1 MSVGFRY
8 FPWGA
13 VALLVL
19 LSSKSALAAEA
30 VAQKATVFGTPTANL
45 RAGAG
50 VEHELKL
57 TLKEGDQVTIE
68 RLEGEWFLVTAA
80 DGQQGFIHRNLLK
93 PAEKVAAQPQIAQPQ
108 KSVAVATPAPEPE
121 SAKIVAAPATKP
133 AKAPSSTTAAAAG
146 EVATAKSTDGKAPSL
161 LQMLEAHELEVK
173 IGLVVAGVAFVIG
186 WFCGGRY
193 YIWREHKYRRRL
205 RL

>member
-1 MSVGFRY
+1 MLAGFRY
-8 FPWGA
+8 FPWSV

-19 LSSKSALAAEA
+19 FSSESAPAAEA

-57 TLKEGDQVTIE
+57 SLKEGDPVTIE

-80 DGQQGFIHRNLLK
+80 DGQQGFIHRNLVK
-93 PAEKVAAQPQIAQPQ
+93 PVEKVAAQPQIAQPQ
-108 KSVAVATPAPEPE
+108 KSVAVATPAPVTE
-121 SAKIVAAPATKP
+121 SAKTVPAPATSP
-133 AKAPSSTTAAAAG
+133 AKAPSSTSAAASG
-146 EVATAKSTDGKAPSL
+146 EVARAKTTDGKAPSL

-173 IGLVVAGVAFVIG
+173 MGLAVAGVAFVIG

-193 YIWREHKYRRRL
+193 YIWRERKYRRRL